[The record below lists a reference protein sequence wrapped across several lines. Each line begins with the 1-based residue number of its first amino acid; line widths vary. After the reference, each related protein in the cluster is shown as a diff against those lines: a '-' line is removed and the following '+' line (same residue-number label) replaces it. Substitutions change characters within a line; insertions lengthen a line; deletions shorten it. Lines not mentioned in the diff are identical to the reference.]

1 MKEWINKRKIIL
13 IICAVIMIAG
23 LIMFFIK
30 GFNKEQYY
38 SANMKLEVY
47 IENGYDK
54 NTIKEIA
61 KESFGDKEFNLE
73 EIEKLGQVVAIR
85 IKNPSEEEIETFKN
99 KIMEKYQ
106 IDMPT
111 VRIRTFVEPYIFP
124 IILITILSLIFV
136 GIISKKSKKII
147 ENICKIIIKLIIIS
161 GVYFSILLICRLQFG
176 TYTMPIALAIY
187 LLTLLVSVNKIQK

>member
-1 MKEWINKRKIIL
+1 
-13 IICAVIMIAG
+13 
-23 LIMFFIK
+23 MFFIK

-99 KIMEKYQ
+99 KIMEKYQIEEKEFELYQ